1 MTRDAASPKFRA
13 MTEPQPITGACVWH
27 GRDMAASRRWIRVL
41 PPDAVA
47 EIDAAL
53 RAVRRRNLAWHAITR
68 ADFPLPRAAA
78 LLADI
83 RGELEDGSGMVLL
96 RGLPVA
102 RYSED
107 ELRCLWFG
115 LGANLGTPVFQNNRG
130 ELMRAI
136 RDEAAAAGTDLGAAY
151 GQVHGAGKDGGAFLS
166 SYARTLS
173 NGALRFHTD
182 RCDVVGLLCVRQAA
196 AGGTST
202 LASSPT
208 VHNAMLER
216 RPDLAAALYRPVWRS
231 RLGEEAGGETQ
242 AYPLPIFDQRPGPD
256 GRGRFTSHYSLTY
269 IEAAQLRRDVPR
281 LSPEQREAIDLL
293 MKLAAELSFEMRF
306 APGDIQL
313 INNHVIYHGRTPFE
327 DDASRGQD
335 RLLLRLWLAMPNS
348 RALPE
353 GHEVLWRSIEAG
365 ALRGGIGQ
373 G

>member
-1 MTRDAASPKFRA
+1 MTPPR
-13 MTEPQPITGACVWH
+13 PIEGACVWH
-27 GRDMAASRRWIRVL
+27 GRDMAASRRWIRAL
-41 PPDAVA
+41 APETVA

-53 RAVRRRNLAWHAITR
+53 RGVRRRGIAWHAVAR
-68 ADFPLPRAAA
+68 EDFPLPRTQA
-78 LLADI
+78 LLDGI
-83 RGELEDGSGMVLL
+83 RAELEDGGGMVLL
-96 RGLPVA
+96 RGLPVS

-107 ELRCLWFG
+107 ELRCLWMG
-115 LGANLGTPVFQNNRG
+115 LGANLGTPVFQNRSG

-136 RDEAAAAGTDLGAAY
+136 RDEAAAQGTDLGAAY
-151 GQVHGAGKDGGAFLS
+151 GKVEGAGKDGGAFLS

-196 AGGTST
+196 RGGVST
-202 LASSPT
+202 LASSPA

-216 RPDLAAALYRPVWRS
+216 RPDLAASLYRPVWRS
-231 RLGEEAGGETQ
+231 RLGEEAGGEAL
-242 AYPLPIFDQRPGPD
+242 AYPLPVWGQRPGPD

-269 IEAAQLRRDVPR
+269 IEAAQLRPDVPR
-281 LSPEQREAIDLL
+281 LEPLQREAIDML
-293 MKLAAELSFEMRF
+293 MALAAELSFEMRF

-313 INNHVIYHGRTPFE
+313 VNNHVIYHGRTPFE
-327 DDASRGQD
+327 DDAARGQD

-365 ALRGGIGQ
+365 AVRGGIGQ

>member
-1 MTRDAASPKFRA
+1 
-13 MTEPQPITGACVWH
+13 
-27 GRDMAASRRWIRVL
+27 
-41 PPDAVA
+41 
-47 EIDAAL
+47 
-53 RAVRRRNLAWHAITR
+53 VRRRGLAWHAVTR
-68 ADFPLPRAAA
+68 EDFPLPRAQA

-83 RGELEDGSGMVLL
+83 REELESGSGMMLL
-96 RGLPVA
+96 RGVPVA

-107 ELRCLWFG
+107 ELRCLWMG
-115 LGANLGTPVFQNNRG
+115 LGANLGTPVYQNNRG

-136 RDEAAAAGTDLGAAY
+136 RDEAAAAGTDLGTTY
-151 GQVHGAGKDGGAFLS
+151 GEVKGGGKDGGTFLS

-196 AGGTST
+196 QGGVST
-202 LASSPT
+202 LASSPA
-208 VHNAMLER
+208 VHNVMLER

-256 GRGRFTSHYSLTY
+256 GQGRFTSHYSLTY
-269 IEAAQLRRDVPR
+269 IEAAQLRPDVPR
-281 LSPEQREAIDLL
+281 LEPAQREAIDLL
-293 MKLAAELSFEMRF
+293 MTLAAELSFEMRF
-306 APGDIQL
+306 EPGDIQL

-327 DDASRGQD
+327 DDAARGQD

-348 RALPE
+348 RALPA

-373 G
+373 A

>member
-1 MTRDAASPKFRA
+1 MTIPA
-13 MTEPQPITGACVWH
+13 PIEGDCVWL
-27 GRDMAASRRWIRVL
+27 GRDMAGSRRWIRPL
-41 PPDAVA
+41 APDALA

-53 RAVRRRNLAWHAITR
+53 RAVRRRGLAWHAITR
-68 ADFPLPRAAA
+68 EDFPLPRTET

-83 RGELEDGSGMVLL
+83 RDELESGSGMVLL
-96 RGLPVA
+96 RGLPTS

-107 ELRCLWFG
+107 ELRCLWMG
-115 LGANLGTPVFQNNRG
+115 LGANLGTPVYQNCRG

-136 RDEAAAAGTDLGAAY
+136 RDEAGAAATDLGATY
-151 GQVHGAGKDGGAFLS
+151 GEVKGAGKDGGTFLS

-196 AGGTST
+196 QGGVST
-202 LASSPT
+202 LASSPA
-208 VHNAMLER
+208 VHNAMLAR

-231 RLGEEAGGETQ
+231 RLGEEAGGETL
-242 AYPLPIFDQRPGPD
+242 AYPLPVFDQRPGPD

-269 IEAAQLRRDVPR
+269 IEAAQLRSDVPR
-281 LSPEQREAIDLL
+281 LEPAQREAIDML

-306 APGDIQL
+306 QPGDIQL

-327 DDASRGQD
+327 DDAAAGQD

-353 GHEVLWRSIEAG
+353 GHEVLWRSIAPG
-365 ALRGGIGQ
+365 TLRGGIAQ
-373 G
+373 A